1 MNGCTDGIWTST
13 HTCSTLHHQSV
24 RSRLAKWSRV
34 WCQRDPLVSVHSAPG
49 IRIHNIYIYIYIF
62 FFKKEKRKSAKTQKN
77 KNKLRENASET
88 PTSELFVFSA
98 STYCASQFHYI
109 NAVVSFLAAPLLP
122 WISEHSRFFNSLFKS
137 YSNAHL
143 LNFNLFWQIVLQEFQ
158 ALRWKS
164 EGTYFLFVVRQFLSF
179 EGFVFVFVVFLF
191 FYF

>member
-1 MNGCTDGIWTST
+1 MHGWHLDLNTHMQHSPSPECTVQISQMV
-13 HTCSTLHHQSV
+13 TCMVPERPSFLFIQHQAYV
-24 RSRLAKWSRV
+24 F
-34 WCQRDPLVSVHSAPG
+34 PF
-49 IRIHNIYIYIYIF
+49 IIYIYIF
-62 FFKKEKRKSAKTQKN
+62 LFLKKEKRKSAKTQKN

-109 NAVVSFLAAPLLP
+109 NAVVSILAAPLLP

-179 EGFVFVFVVFLF
+179 ESFVFVFVVFLF